1 MNDRVSYNIYPS
13 LLDAYDYMR
22 CADGYEE
29 QAEREQALINQ
40 INRVPREVSIPASRG
55 TALNKL
61 VDLFSGYDA
70 PEPEQLR
77 GMQTLTEEADG
88 MSFNF
93 ATSLVLD
100 LASRVRGSVCQLYTE
115 ATIKVGPDIVRL
127 YGYPDYVCGTRVYDL
142 KCTSNYTPSK
152 YFDKWQGFV
161 YPYCLL
167 SQGYLAIFE
176 DFRYLVA
183 EVYKVREVD
192 RYFFDGETYEEVYHY
207 SLDEMKR
214 RLRTILSDFIGWLN
228 YRADRITDKKILN
241 QQ

>member
-1 MNDRVSYNIYPS
+1 MSNVSYNIYPS

-22 CADGYEE
+22 CADSAED
-29 QAEREQALINQ
+29 AVERERALIAQ
-40 INRVPREVSIPASRG
+40 INREPSAPTVEMSRG
-55 TALNKL
+55 KALNKL

-77 GMQTLTEEADG
+77 CMQTLTEEADG
-88 MSFNF
+88 QVFTF

-100 LASRVRGSVCQLYTE
+100 LAFRVRGSICQLYTE
-115 ATIKVGPDIVRL
+115 ATIKVGPDTVRL

-183 EVYKVREVD
+183 EVYKVRKVD

-228 YRADRITDKKILN
+228 YRADRITDKKIFN